1 VGYAGG
7 TTNNPSYRNI
17 GDYSETV
24 RVEYDPAVVSYEQLL
39 AAFWSS
45 HKPVSPVYSSQYRS
59 AIFYTN
65 EQQRALANESKQAE
79 ESRLGMTVYTD
90 IEPYTGF
97 YAAEDYHQKYYLRQR
112 TDIVD
117 TLYAIYPDPGD
128 FRDSTAAARLNGY
141 VTGFGDLDALKKNL
155 DSFGLSEAGKEAL
168 LQITK
173 SGLRPV
179 CPVTVG
185 PEQTD

>member
-1 VGYAGG
+1 
-7 TTNNPSYRNI
+7 
-17 GDYSETV
+17 
-24 RVEYDPAVVSYEQLL
+24 VEYDPAIVSYEQLL

-45 HKPVSPVYSSQYRS
+45 HNPTSPIYSSQYRS
-59 AIFYTN
+59 AIFHTN
-65 EQQRALANESKQAE
+65 EQQQNLANESKQAE
-79 ESRLGMTVYTD
+79 ESILGMPVSTD
-90 IEPYTGF
+90 IEPYAGF
-97 YAAEDYHQKYYLRQR
+97 YVAEDYHQKYY
-112 TDIVD
+112 
-117 TLYAIYPDPGD
+117 

-155 DSFGLSEAGKEAL
+155 DSFGLSETGKEAL

-185 PEQTD
+185 PE